1 MADAVPLEISLADY
15 DKMRRDGAAHTLLD
29 VREPKEFANSSLDG
43 SLDIP
48 MGDVPARLSEL
59 PKDEMLVVICRSGK
73 RSGDIV
79 SYLRQNGFDNATNLV
94 GGINGWALQIDTSM
108 EPY

>member
-1 MADAVPLEISLADY
+1 MTDAVPLEISLADY
-15 DKMRRDGAAHTLLD
+15 DQMRRDGAAHTLLD
-29 VREPKEFANSSLDG
+29 VREPQEFANSSLEG

-48 MGDVPARLSEL
+48 MGDVAGRLADL

-108 EPY
+108 SPY

>member
-1 MADAVPLEISLADY
+1 MTDAVPLEISLADY
-15 DKMRRDGAAHTLLD
+15 DKMRRDGAAHVLLD
-29 VREPKEFANSSLDG
+29 VREPKEFANGRLEG

-48 MGDVPARLSEL
+48 MGDVPNRLADL

>member
-1 MADAVPLEISLADY
+1 MTEAAPLEISLADY

-29 VREPKEFANSSLDG
+29 VREPKEFENSSLAG

-48 MGDVPARLSEL
+48 MGDVPNRLSEL
-59 PKDEMLVVICRSGK
+59 PRDEMLVVICRSGK

-79 SYLRQNGFDNATNLV
+79 SFLRANGFDNATNLV
-94 GGINGWALQIDTSM
+94 GGINGWALEIDTSM

>member
-1 MADAVPLEISLADY
+1 MTDAVPLEISLADY
-15 DKMRRDGAAHTLLD
+15 DEMRRDGAAHTLLD
-29 VREPKEFANSSLDG
+29 VREPKEFANSSLEG

-48 MGDVPARLSEL
+48 MGDVPGRLGDL

-108 EPY
+108 SPY

>member
-1 MADAVPLEISLADY
+1 MTDAAPLEISLADY

-29 VREPKEFANSSLDG
+29 VREPKEFENSSLAG

-48 MGDVPARLSEL
+48 MGDVPNRLSEL
-59 PKDEMLVVICRSGK
+59 PRDEMLVVICRSGG
-73 RSGDIV
+73 RSGKIV
-79 SYLRQNGFDNATNLV
+79 SFLRENGFDNATNLV
-94 GGINGWALQIDTSM
+94 GGINGWALEIDTSL